1 MSLPEH
7 HSAASADPARVAV
20 ITVSSTRTLDDDPS
34 GDLIA
39 ARLEEAGHIV
49 ADRRHVDDDLAAIR
63 KIAHELELGG
73 AQVAIFAGGTGVSA
87 RDVTPEALQPLFSK
101 ELTGFGELFRW
112 LSFAEIGAA
121 AMLSRAT
128 AGMIRGTMF
137 FALPGSTNACA
148 LAMDKLVLPELGH
161 LVGQTSKES
170 FVPLDNMAPATEE
183 TEPDAVGDV
192 KSDLPPPSGSLGQL
206 TGNRMSVGMPEEAP
220 AAAPAA
226 EEEVPDRGW
235 RRAVYE
241 LEAEVRFDL
250 REALPQ
256 PIEKLAPVT
265 NLLET
270 AGEFAV
276 LKLKNGVHY
285 SLFGWPDL
293 RRPGSKVLAVG
304 WGEPLAEVLALHRY
318 PTLTGTCIEESR
330 GLLPDR
336 WKSVADVADK
346 VCGRAPKNEEGELF
360 AIDGSQ
366 VWIQRGQRVF
376 RWDGS
381 NEKEDGNFKQALV
394 SLMIDWSSR

>member
-7 HSAASADPARVAV
+7 HSAASAHPARVAV
-20 ITVSSTRTLDDDPS
+20 ITVSSTRGLNDDRS
-34 GDLIA
+34 GDLIVS
-39 ARLEEAGHIV
+39 RLTDAGHEV
-49 ADRRHVDDDLAAIR
+49 SERRIVDDDVEAIR
-63 KIAHELELGG
+63 KVAHELELGD
-73 AQVAIFAGGTGVSA
+73 AQVAVFTGGTGVSA
-87 RDVTPEALQPLFSK
+87 RDVTPEALCPLFSK
-101 ELTGFGELFRW
+101 ELPGFGEIFRW

-137 FALPGSTNACA
+137 FALPGSTNACK
-148 LAMDKLVLPELGH
+148 LAMDKLVIPELGH
-161 LVGQTSKES
+161 LVGQTTKES
-170 FVPLDNMAPATEE
+170 FVPLDNKEPITEEATVETSDAAPA
-183 TEPDAVGDV
+183 
-192 KSDLPPPSGSLGQL
+192 LPPPSGELGQL
-206 TGNRMSVGMPEEAP
+206 TGNRMSVGVREETTSEAS
-220 AAAPAA
+220 AVD
-226 EEEVPDRGW
+226 EEIPDRGW
-235 RRAVYE
+235 KRAVYE

-250 REALPQ
+250 REELPQ

-265 NLLET
+265 NLLDT

-276 LKLKNGVHY
+276 LTLKSGVRY
-285 SLFGWPDL
+285 SLYGWPDL

-336 WKSVADVADK
+336 WKSVAEVAEG
-346 VCGRAPKNEEGELF
+346 VCGRAPKNEDGELF
-360 AIDGSQ
+360 AMDGSQ

-376 RWDGS
+376 RWNGS
-381 NEKEDGNFKQALV
+381 TEKEDGNFKQTLV